1 MAREESKLDQDWLS
15 TIAGH
20 TVIKM
25 DAKLRLQARLVRA
38 ALVNRKLRIENQ
50 AASNPVDIYERLR
63 LRLEEEGLLTPQSKY
78 TKKFLDY
85 KIKALILLL
94 VSGSLVWA
102 TKIEPHFTKPMV
114 AGNFVNEERKE
125 ETMQQSFRKNFFDRS
140 GAFTGFWSR
149 LNNYVPL
156 VSVTKNSLDNQCN
169 PKLLTIE
176 GCSRLALKFDSAA
189 QFNLGLM
196 YEQGINVTQDYN
208 RALDWYKKS
217 AALGNTQA
225 KFNMNYIIVKKLVE

>member
-1 MAREESKLDQDWLS
+1 MARDESKLDQDWLNI
-15 TIAGH
+15 IAGN

-25 DAKLRLQARLVRA
+25 DTKLRLQARLVRA
-38 ALVNRKLRIENQ
+38 ALVNRKLRIESQ
-50 AASNPVDIYERLR
+50 ASSYAADINERLQ

-78 TKKFLDY
+78 TKTFLDN
-85 KIKALILLL
+85 KIKALVLLL
-94 VSGSLVWA
+94 LSGSVVWA

-114 AGNFVNEERKE
+114 AGNFANEEMKE
-125 ETMQQSFRKNFFDRS
+125 RTTQQIFRQNFFDRS

-149 LNNYVPL
+149 LNNYVAIVP
-156 VSVTKNSLDNQCN
+156 VTKNSIDNQCN

-176 GCSRLALKFDSAA
+176 GCTKLALKFDSAA
-189 QFNLGLM
+189 QYNLGLM
-196 YEQGINVTQDYN
+196 YEQGINVAQDYN

-225 KFNMNYIIVKKLVE
+225 KFNMNYIVVKKLVE

>member
-1 MAREESKLDQDWLS
+1 MAKDELKIDQDWLNI
-15 TIAGH
+15 IAGN

-25 DAKLRLQARLVRA
+25 DTKLRLQARLVRA
-38 ALVNRKLRIENQ
+38 ALVNRKLRIESQ
-50 AASNPVDIYERLR
+50 ASSYAADINERLQ

-78 TKKFLDY
+78 TKTFLDN
-85 KIKALILLL
+85 KIKALVLLL
-94 VSGSLVWA
+94 LSGSVVWA

-114 AGNFVNEERKE
+114 AGNFANEEMKE
-125 ETMQQSFRKNFFDRS
+125 RTTQQIFRQNFFDRS

-149 LNNYVPL
+149 LNNYVAL
-156 VSVTKNSLDNQCN
+156 VPAPKNSLNNQCN
-169 PKLLTIE
+169 PNLLTIE